1 MCCPCPRFVRPAT
14 ALSTI
19 LWTKGPDCESLA
31 TALGNGSAF
40 RSEGD
45 LYQSCVESGA
55 VLLVAPRLIS
65 FDLCSV
71 ATPHGF
77 DKARVTSIVAA
88 VGLGPHSVL
97 AAAVANRLAS
107 RLGVPGKA
115 VFGYASEVER
125 VAGSAALDSI
135 STEVPILQV
144 ETAQASSPAEMLGSL
159 TDGTLLVL
167 GAPGGSWLN
176 RQFFGPG
183 ARIRAKAPGG
193 TIVVRHSPAR
203 IYQVMQSARPFGP
216 TMRAGDA
223 LKVADGEHV
232 VVAEDG
238 RLLGL
243 VTQEAL
249 LAARPDSELRELMDE
264 PVILSPDEFLDD
276 ADRLLAAR
284 PSATIPVLD
293 RSNHIIGVVR
303 EGDLAPQ
310 TILGQRS
317 SP

>member
-1 MCCPCPRFVRPAT
+1 M
-14 ALSTI
+14 STI
-19 LWTKGPDCESLA
+19 LWTKGSECESLA
-31 TALGNGSAF
+31 TALGNGPAF

-77 DKARVTSIVAA
+77 DQAGVASIVAA
-88 VGLGPHSVL
+88 VGLGPHSIL

-115 VFGYASEVER
+115 FFGYTSEVER
-125 VAGSAALDSI
+125 MAGSSALDSI
-135 STEVPILQV
+135 SAEVPSLQV
-144 ETAQASSPAEMLGSL
+144 QTAQASSPAEMLGSL
-159 TDGTLLVL
+159 ADGTLLVL
-167 GAPGGSWLN
+167 GAPGGSWFQ

-183 ARIRAKAPGG
+183 ARIRATAPGG

-203 IYQVMQSARPFGP
+203 IYQVMRPARPLGP
-216 TMRAGDA
+216 TMRVVDA
-223 LKVADGEHV
+223 LQVAAGEHV

-249 LAARPDSELRELMDE
+249 LASRPDLELRELMDE
-264 PVILSPDEFLDD
+264 PVFLSPDEFLDD
-276 ADRLLAAR
+276 ADRLIAAR
-284 PSATIPVLD
+284 PTATIPVLD
-293 RSNHIIGVVR
+293 RSDHIIGVVR
-303 EGDLAPQ
+303 EGDLAPPAL
-310 TILGQRS
+310 LGQRS
-317 SP
+317 P